1 MQDQSPACPNK
12 HSYSSSVQTMP
23 CPSLCPHPRL
33 PHMQFMPFIQGPRN
47 CLGQFFALLEAR
59 VILGALCREFNFRPV
74 HPEHQGVTHP
84 TVIPV
89 GPVNG
94 MRMYVD

>member
-1 MQDQSPACPNK
+1 
-12 HSYSSSVQTMP
+12 
-23 CPSLCPHPRL
+23 
-33 PHMQFMPFIQGPRN
+33 MQFMPFIQGPRN